1 MVGFITAIVAGLIF
15 GFGLLISGMSNP
27 AKVIGF
33 LDLAG
38 NWDPSLAFVMAGAIG
53 VAGVAFS
60 IAKKRTSSLLHLPMQ
75 LPTSKQIDAR
85 LVLGSALFGLGWGL
99 AGICPGPALVL
110 CGMGVTKGLLFV
122 GAMLVGMAIFE
133 FALQGNKTKL
143 PSDVASASQ

>member
-85 LVLGSALFGLGWGL
+85 LVLGSEVRRNR
-99 AGICPGPALVL
+99 CDDEYPP
-110 CGMGVTKGLLFV
+110 
-122 GAMLVGMAIFE
+122 
-133 FALQGNKTKL
+133 NL
-143 PSDVASASQ
+143 PWR